1 MWLINM
7 VNTYAF
13 LIGLPRKINVDDD
26 PIEWNLLVLSG
37 IIAVFYCKIVIW
49 LATLLAICSSAE
61 LKKHGVKITVSNL
74 GTVTG
79 IITTNIDLPT

>member
-1 MWLINM
+1 M

-37 IIAVFYCKIVIW
+37 IIAVFYCKIVI
-49 LATLLAICSSAE
+49 
-61 LKKHGVKITVSNL
+61 
-74 GTVTG
+74 
-79 IITTNIDLPT
+79 